1 MKHAHKHFGADDV
14 IVGEKP
20 HVSADMNVT
29 PLIDVLL
36 VLLVIFMA
44 ALPLTQKGLDINLP
58 AQAEAKPETSQDQI
72 VLEFTADR
80 RMSVNKQDTTL
91 PDLENKLR
99 TIFEQ
104 RKDKTMFIAGA
115 PTLRYGE
122 IVAVIDAAKGAG
134 VEKVGIITDGMKKEA
149 GGPPPAKSD

>member
-1 MKHAHKHFGADDV
+1 MKHAHKHFGAEDV

-20 HVSADMNVT
+20 HVTADMNVT

-58 AQAEAKPETSQDQI
+58 AQAESKPDTAQDQI
-72 VLEFTADR
+72 VLEYTADR
-80 RMSVNKQDTTL
+80 RMSVNKQDTTMAG
-91 PDLENKLR
+91 LEEKLR

-134 VEKVGIITDGMKKEA
+134 VEKVGIITEGMRRA
-149 GGPPPAKSD
+149 AAAPGRVGGN